1 MHITS
6 DCILFGGKNAG
17 KQTNSAQISAGKH
30 RSDTLCI
37 LGMSSS
43 KSSANRKIEMWAE
56 GGLKV
61 NGTINSTS
69 DIVAYASSDKR
80 LKSNIKSIENPLDKI
95 KKLSGNRFTW
105 NEKQNT
111 YHGEDYGL
119 VAQEVAEVL
128 PEIVTER
135 ENGYLA
141 IKYEKMIPLLV
152 ECIKSQQDQ
161 IDQLKKLK

>member
-1 MHITS
+1 
-6 DCILFGGKNAG
+6 
-17 KQTNSAQISAGKH
+17 
-30 RSDTLCI
+30 
-37 LGMSSS
+37 MSSS
-43 KSSANRKIEMWAE
+43 KSFGNRKIEMWAE

-61 NGTINSTS
+61 NRTINSTS
-69 DIVAYASSDKR
+69 DIIAYASSDKR

-111 YHGEDYGL
+111 HHGEDYGL

-161 IDQLKKLK
+161 IDQLKNSSKN